1 MTSIARAMLEGS
13 FDWEKLE
20 TKGQIEKLT
29 TKKRKSLAKKRNK
42 EY

>member
-20 TKGQIEKLT
+20 TKDQAEKLT
-29 TKKRKSLAKKRNK
+29 TKKRKSLTKKK
-42 EY
+42 K